1 MTGTARTVK
10 APVLRATGGPM
21 ALEEITVLPPG
32 PGQVMVRLAATGVC
46 HSCLHS
52 IDGSLAGT
60 PMPIILGDEGA
71 GVVDQLGSGVTGL
84 APGDHVVLSWA
95 PSCGACRECLHG
107 KPARCRNKPAFG
119 YLPGG
124 TTSFRA
130 TGPDGACGAG
140 EEVFHYGPATC
151 APYTIVPASGAIKIS
166 ESVPLRLAALVGC
179 SVTTGAGAVLRTA
192 AVQAGQSVAVVGCG
206 GVGLNAVLAAHLAG
220 ASPVIAVDPVD
231 LKLDAARQLGA
242 TATVRSKGPGLADGI
257 RAAAGGG
264 ADVVIVAVGSTDA
277 IEAGVEALAPGGKC
291 VIIGAPPTG
300 ARLSIDPHALRAEEK
315 ALLGCSYGSCNPP
328 ADFPLFIELFQA
340 GRLPL
345 DRLVSREYRL
355 SEINEA
361 YANLAS
367 GQDLRGLIVFDEDQ

>member
-1 MTGTARTVK
+1 
-10 APVLRATGGPM
+10 
-21 ALEEITVLPPG
+21 
-32 PGQVMVRLAATGVC
+32 MVRLVASGVC

-71 GVVDQLGSGVTGL
+71 GVVDQVGPGVTGL

-95 PSCGACRECLHG
+95 PSCEACRECLRGH
-107 KPARCRNKPAFG
+107 PARCRNKPEFG
-119 YLPGG
+119 YLPDGA
-124 TTSFRA
+124 TYFRA
-130 TGPDGACGAG
+130 TGPDGASGVG
-140 EEVFHYGPATC
+140 EVVFHYGPATSS
-151 APYTIVPASGAIKIS
+151 PYTVVPATAAIKVS
-166 ESVPLRLAALVGC
+166 DTVPLKLAALVGC

-192 AVQAGQSVAVVGCG
+192 ATQAGQSVAVVGCG
-206 GVGLNAVLAAHLAG
+206 GVGLNAILAAHLAG
-220 ASPVIAVDPVD
+220 ASPVVAVDPVQ
-231 LKLDAARQLGA
+231 LKLDAALQLGA
-242 TATVRSKGPGLADGI
+242 TTAVRGAGPGLADGI
-257 RAAAGGG
+257 RDATGGYG

-277 IEAGVEALAPGGKC
+277 IEQGVDALAPGGTC

-367 GQDLRGLIVFDEDQ
+367 GQDLRGLIVFDEEAG

>member
-1 MTGTARTVK
+1 MTGTARTVT
-10 APVLRATGGPM
+10 APVLRATGVPM
-21 ALEEITVLPPG
+21 AMEEITVLPPG

-71 GVVDQLGSGVTGL
+71 GVVDQTGPGVTGL

-95 PSCGACRECLHG
+95 PGCGACRECLRG

-130 TGPDGACGAG
+130 TGPVGAGGAG

-151 APYTIVPASGAIKIS
+151 SPYTIVPASGAIKIS
-166 ESVPLRLAALVGC
+166 GSVPLRLAALVGC

-220 ASPVIAVDPVD
+220 ANPVIAVDPVD

-242 TATVRSKGPGLADGI
+242 TAAVRSAGPGMADGI
-257 RAAAGGG
+257 RAAADGG

-277 IEAGVEALAPGGKC
+277 IEQGVDALAPGGTC

-340 GRLPL
+340 CLLPL

-355 SEINEA
+355 AEINDA

-367 GQDLRGLIVFDEDQ
+367 GQDLRGLIVFDEAG

>member
-1 MTGTARTVK
+1 
-10 APVLRATGGPM
+10 
-21 ALEEITVLPPG
+21 
-32 PGQVMVRLAATGVC
+32 
-46 HSCLHS
+46 
-52 IDGSLAGT
+52 
-60 PMPIILGDEGA
+60 
-71 GVVDQLGSGVTGL
+71 
-84 APGDHVVLSWA
+84 VVLSWA
-95 PSCGACRECLHG
+95 PSCGTCRECLHG
-107 KPARCRNKPAFG
+107 KPARCRTKPAFG

-130 TGPDGACGAG
+130 GT

-192 AVQAGQSVAVVGCG
+192 AVRAGQSVAVVGCG

-231 LKLDAARQLGA
+231 LKLDAARQFGA

-257 RAAAGGG
+257 RAATDGYG

-277 IEAGVEALAPGGKC
+277 IEQGVEALAPGGTC

-367 GQDLRGLIVFDEDQ
+367 GQDLRGLIVFDEDA

>member
-1 MTGTARTVK
+1 MTGPAPTGTARTVK
-10 APVLRATGGPM
+10 APVLRATGVPM
-21 ALEEITVLPPG
+21 AMEEITVLPPG
-32 PGQVMVRLAATGVC
+32 PGQVMVRLAASGVC

-71 GVVDQLGSGVTGL
+71 GVVDQVGAGVTGL

-95 PSCGACRECLHG
+95 PSCEACRECLRGH
-107 KPARCRNKPAFG
+107 PARCRNKPSFG
-119 YLPGG
+119 YLPGE
-124 TTSFRA
+124 TTSFLV
-130 TGPDGACGAG
+130 GD
-140 EEVFHYGPATC
+140 EVVFHYGPATSS
-151 APYTIVPASGAIKIS
+151 PYTVVPATGAIKVS

-192 AVQAGQSVAVVGCG
+192 AVRAGQSVAVVGCG

-220 ASPVIAVDPVD
+220 ASPVIAVDPVQ
-231 LKLDAARQLGA
+231 LKLDAAREFGA
-242 TATVRSKGPGLADGI
+242 TAAVRGAGPGLADGI
-257 RAAAGGG
+257 RDATGGYG

-277 IEAGVEALAPGGKC
+277 IEQGVDALAPGGTC

-345 DRLVSREYRL
+345 DKLVSREYRL

-367 GQDLRGLIVFDEDQ
+367 GQDLRGLIVFDETE

>member
-1 MTGTARTVK
+1 MTGPSPTGTARTVK
-10 APVLRATGGPM
+10 APVLRATGVPM
-21 ALEEITVLPPG
+21 AMEEITVLPPG
-32 PGQVMVRLAATGVC
+32 PGQVMVRLAASGVC

-71 GVVDQLGSGVTGL
+71 GVVDQVGAGVTGL

-95 PSCGACRECLHG
+95 PSCEACRECLRGH
-107 KPARCRNKPAFG
+107 PARCRHKPEFG
-119 YLPGG
+119 YLPDGA
-124 TTSFRA
+124 TYFRA
-130 TGPDGACGAG
+130 GD
-140 EEVFHYGPATC
+140 EVVFHYGPATSS
-151 APYTIVPASGAIKIS
+151 PYTVVPATGAIKVS
-166 ESVPLRLAALVGC
+166 ESVPLKLAALVGC

-220 ASPVIAVDPVD
+220 ASPVVAVDPVQ
-231 LKLDAARQLGA
+231 LKLDAAREFGA
-242 TATVRSKGPGLADGI
+242 TAAVRGAGPGLADGI
-257 RAAAGGG
+257 RDATDGRG

-277 IEAGVEALAPGGKC
+277 IEQGVDALAPGGTC

-315 ALLGCSYGSCNPP
+315 ALRGCSYGSCNPP

-345 DRLVSREYRL
+345 DKLVSREYRL

-367 GQDLRGLIVFDEDQ
+367 GQDLRGLIVFDETG